1 MDNVKSSGNWLE
13 FTEFISFE
21 ENDNRNLKG
30 PKKMESK
37 KN

>member
-1 MDNVKSSGNWLE
+1 MDNVKSSGKWLE

-30 PKKMESK
+30 PKKNGIE